1 MMASLNPSDA
11 PALPSTLLNGSASI
25 SKLQR
30 YTYVTD
36 KRIGGKQS
44 ESVVSGSA
52 TAAYAPPP
60 VPTPESS
67 SETQQQQQ
75 SSSMAEA
82 LFQTFVSELR
92 EFITGVHQLS
102 DRSGVDRLLS
112 HSKHLQTQIVR
123 LRDTHTT
130 QLTRMQCALSIY
142 SILFEWS
149 FIDCL
154 FSYLE
159 KSTKYSPLNL
169 FTKNTNNVR

>member
-1 MMASLNPSDA
+1 MESLNPSNE
-11 PALPSTLLNGSASI
+11 PVLQSTLLNGSASV
-25 SKLQR
+25 SKSQR

-36 KRIGGKQS
+36 TRIGGKQS

-52 TAAYAPPP
+52 TAVCVPPP
-60 VPTPESS
+60 VPTPEPS

-75 SSSMAEA
+75 SSSMADA

-130 QLTRMQCALSIY
+130 QLTRMQCVFKTISIFFSNDLSLTVYFLI
-142 SILFEWS
+142 FRGENH
-149 FIDCL
+149 
-154 FSYLE
+154 
-159 KSTKYSPLNL
+159 STLL
-169 FTKNTNNVR
+169 

>member
-1 MMASLNPSDA
+1 MKFSEPPPLT
-11 PALPSTLLNGSASI
+11 STFLNGSAPV

-30 YTYVTD
+30 YTYVSD
-36 KRIGGKQS
+36 SRVGGKQAD
-44 ESVVSGSA
+44 SVVSGSA
-52 TAAYAPPP
+52 IVSCAPPP
-60 VPTPESS
+60 VSTPEPS

-102 DRSGVDRLLS
+102 DRSGVDRLLE

-130 QLTRMQCALSIY
+130 QLTRLQCALV
-142 SILFEWS
+142 
-149 FIDCL
+149 L
-154 FSYLE
+154 FS
-159 KSTKYSPLNL
+159 TL
-169 FTKNTNNVR
+169 FYYTVVVSFY

>member
-1 MMASLNPSDA
+1 MASLNPSDA
-11 PALPSTLLNGSASI
+11 PASV

-36 KRIGGKQS
+36 TRIGVKQS

-52 TAAYAPPP
+52 TAACAPPP
-60 VPTPESS
+60 VPTPEPS

-102 DRSGVDRLLS
+102 DRNGVDRLLS

-130 QLTRMQCALSIY
+130 QLTRMQCVFKTIF
-142 SILFEWS
+142 ILFSNDRSLTVDVLIIRGEYY
-149 FIDCL
+149 CTL
-154 FSYLE
+154 L
-159 KSTKYSPLNL
+159 
-169 FTKNTNNVR
+169 